1 MTSLGRKK
9 TESNFLANFPRTIS
23 QTSSL
28 FRRRQHKWKIRD
40 NTRGI
45 VYDCSDL
52 TCTKKYKYALTEGTK
67 WRKGGGGRINVAYS
81 LSPLVIFC
89 LLRPT
94 MCCCV
99 MAFSIACVSVA
110 EMTFI
115 LAHVLN
121 VAFVALYP
129 AYKRIGRSRSRW
141 WDVVYVRLCTLG

>member
-1 MTSLGRKK
+1 M
-9 TESNFLANFPRTIS
+9 
-23 QTSSL
+23 
-28 FRRRQHKWKIRD
+28 
-40 NTRGI
+40 
-45 VYDCSDL
+45 
-52 TCTKKYKYALTEGTK
+52 
-67 WRKGGGGRINVAYS
+67 AYS

-129 AYKRIGRSRSRW
+129 AYKRDWKKPEQVMGCRI
-141 WDVVYVRLCTLG
+141 CTSLYIRVEKCETWFP